1 MGYNQVNSNSTN
13 VSHSAKIRT
22 AIDLLL
28 SSDSVGVTEPTV
40 KLTECSP
47 KVEVIMNKEGGGICT
62 KCNTMF
68 KSKPCLT
75 SHLEKCG
82 SLDSLN
88 SPNDSDSPSND
99 SNSPKS
105 SENSDSPN
113 TNSDL
118 NNDHIDASDNIII
131 FQPRLII
138 VPQ

>member
-82 SLDSLN
+82 NSNSSNSLD
-88 SPNDSDSPSND
+88 SPNDSDR
-99 SNSPKS
+99 
-105 SENSDSPN
+105 PN
-113 TNSDL
+113 TNNDL
-118 NNDHIDASDNIII
+118 NNDHIDANDNIII
-131 FQPRLII
+131 FHL
-138 VPQ
+138 V